1 MTRPVL
7 LIDDDPA
14 MLELLE
20 LELDSEGIESITARS
35 GRDAL
40 EVARGQRPSAVVLD
54 LLLPDL
60 PGIQVL
66 RQLRER
72 DPRLSVIVLTAR
84 GRVDEAVEC
93 MRLGAYDFIQ
103 KPIDRTRLVATLAAA
118 RRGVARPDDNQL
130 PGESGL
136 ASVLGDATAW
146 RSAVQLL
153 QRAASSD
160 VTVLLGGESGTGK
173 EVLARGIHADSQRS
187 SAPFVPINCGAIPDT
202 LIEAELFGVEKG
214 AYTGAEDQ
222 RPGLFEEASGGTVF
236 LDEVGEL
243 RPDLQVRLLRVLQE
257 RVVQRLGSSKVHPV
271 DVRVLAASNRE
282 LQTEIRAGR
291 FREDLYYRLAVFP
304 VRLPSL
310 REREGDAELLANHF
324 LERFAELHRC
334 DIGGLSQDALRAIRG
349 YPWPGNVREL
359 ENVMER
365 AAILEDGSS
374 VTLASLPE
382 EVQLCVADV
391 LVPRA
396 RVGAEGEA
404 QSDQI
409 LSMAEEERRIL
420 ARALRITGWN
430 VTEAAA
436 RLGIGRATLYRRIDA
451 YGLRRAREEERSA
464 GQREAEPAR

>member
-7 LIDDDPA
+7 LIDEDSS

-20 LELDSEGIESITARS
+20 LELDSAGIETVTARS
-35 GRDAL
+35 GREAL
-40 EVARGQRPSAVVLD
+40 GVARSRRPSAVVLD
-54 LLLPDL
+54 LLLPDM
-60 PGIQVL
+60 PGVQLL
-66 RQLRER
+66 RQLREG
-72 DPRLSVIVLTAR
+72 DPKLAVIVLTSR
-84 GRVDEAVEC
+84 GKVDEAVEC
-93 MRLGAYDFIQ
+93 MRLGAYDFVQ
-103 KPIDRTRLVATLAAA
+103 KPIDRTRLAATLTAA
-118 RRGVARPDDNQL
+118 RRGVARPDESRL

-136 ASVLGDATAW
+136 GSVLGDAPVW
-146 RSAVQLL
+146 CSAVELL
-153 QRAASSD
+153 QRAAKSD

-173 EVLARGIHADSQRS
+173 EVLARGIHADSKRS
-187 SAPFVPINCGAIPDT
+187 GAPFVPINCGAIPDT
-202 LIEAELFGVEKG
+202 LIESELFGVEKG

-243 RPDLQVRLLRVLQE
+243 RPDMQVRLLRVLQE

-271 DVRVLAASNRE
+271 DVRVLAASNRD
-282 LQTEIRAGR
+282 LQAEIRAGR

-324 LERFAELHRC
+324 LKRFAELHGC
-334 DIGGLSQDALRAIRG
+334 DIGSLGQDALRAIRG

-374 VTLASLPE
+374 IALANLPE
-382 EVQLCVADV
+382 EVQLCMVDA

-396 RVGAEGEA
+396 RVSRGGEE

-420 ARALRITGWN
+420 VRALRITRWN

-451 YGLRRAREEERSA
+451 YGLRRARDEERRV
-464 GQREAEPAR
+464 GERDAEPAR